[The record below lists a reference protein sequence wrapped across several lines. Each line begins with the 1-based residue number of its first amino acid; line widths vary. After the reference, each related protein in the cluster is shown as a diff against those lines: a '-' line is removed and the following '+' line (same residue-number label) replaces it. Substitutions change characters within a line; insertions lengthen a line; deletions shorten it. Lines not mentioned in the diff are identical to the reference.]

1 MLSSRYFLK
10 FPTLRLRITTKLNS
24 SIKVMIKIIAFEKAF
39 EIIFDFMIKHD
50 FNDPLYIEAQT
61 SVWSHYNIR
70 EHSKGKHVVVEG
82 LFNVRNELSPLHV
95 PPNTYC
101 FLQIY
106 ILHTL
111 YNIYVTTHTLHM
123 LEGAIKKFG
132 GFDKVIYPKYS
143 KQ

>member
-1 MLSSRYFLK
+1 M
-10 FPTLRLRITTKLNS
+10 
-24 SIKVMIKIIAFEKAF
+24 
-39 EIIFDFMIKHD
+39 
-50 FNDPLYIEAQT
+50 
-61 SVWSHYNIR
+61 
-70 EHSKGKHVVVEG
+70 VVEG

-132 GFDKVIYPKYS
+132 GFDKVIYPKYNDLILWHTHN
-143 KQ
+143 